1 MPGVFDDR
9 ATSRFASGVEKPPAQ
24 RRQPSREEEHL
35 RRIGSNIRKQNPDA
49 RANRIMKNIIKYVD
63 DEAPRNEYPKR
74 IISPTRPSSCC
85 NDSNR
90 EMVGNTR
97 EIDGFNFCYKICSKC
112 GHAVKFYFPA
122 HASQNPAVKEYR
134 QWKRY
139 MAQ

>member
-1 MPGVFDDR
+1 M
-9 ATSRFASGVEKPPAQ
+9 
-24 RRQPSREEEHL
+24 

-74 IISPTRPSSCC
+74 IVSPTSPKSCC
-85 NDSNR
+85 NDDNR
-90 EMVGNTR
+90 EMVGSTR
-97 EIDGFNFCYKICSKC
+97 EIDGFNFCYKICSEC

-122 HASQNPAVKEYR
+122 NEASNPAVKEYR